1 MGKTT
6 YKRLKGS
13 QSFRQ
18 RLLLA
23 TLSSTPIIIDEIRAD
38 DMIPGLL
45 RHEMSLLR
53 LFETVSDDC
62 VVEVNE
68 TGTRLK
74 YKPGI
79 IMGGKNLV
87 HSCALTRSMGYY
99 LEPLLVLGLF
109 GKKPLSIRLKGVT
122 DDPKDL
128 SVDTIR
134 NATLHILKRFG
145 VPSEGLDLKIE
156 ARGVAPEGGGE
167 VLCALFTLS
176 ALQFCPKETLFY
188 FTFSFRPDPSTGTVI
203 LTCVGSGLINLSR
216 KLS

>member
-68 TGTRLK
+68 TG
-74 YKPGI
+74 
-79 IMGGKNLV
+79 
-87 HSCALTRSMGYY
+87 
-99 LEPLLVLGLF
+99 
-109 GKKPLSIRLKGVT
+109 
-122 DDPKDL
+122 
-128 SVDTIR
+128 
-134 NATLHILKRFG
+134 
-145 VPSEGLDLKIE
+145 
-156 ARGVAPEGGGE
+156 
-167 VLCALFTLS
+167 
-176 ALQFCPKETLFY
+176 
-188 FTFSFRPDPSTGTVI
+188 
-203 LTCVGSGLINLSR
+203 
-216 KLS
+216 